1 MDVRDNRI
9 SIRLSDREQEQVA
22 QIVAT
27 ARTNVSTYGR
37 KRLLGEPVN
46 NIVVPEVNVDS
57 YRALI
62 ELVNQLKAIGNNL
75 NQSTKVLNSYRQE
88 GRKLPSNLD
97 LVETIKEVECELYTT
112 LKLLR
117 KIQIEV
123 IGANRSDK
131 PPGKDVGGR

>member
-9 SIRLSDREQEQVA
+9 SIRLSDREQERVA

-46 NIVVPEVNVDS
+46 NIVVPEINVDS
-57 YRALI
+57 YRALV
-62 ELVNQLKAIGNNL
+62 ELANQLKAIGNNL

-88 GRKLPSNLD
+88 GKKLPSNLD
-97 LVETIKEVECELYTT
+97 LVETIEEVECELYTT

-117 KIQIEV
+117 EIQVEV
-123 IGANRSDK
+123 IGANRSSK
-131 PPGKDVGGR
+131 PPGKNVGGR

>member
-22 QIVAT
+22 QIVAA

-46 NIVVPEVNVDS
+46 NIIVVPEINVDS
-57 YRALI
+57 YRALV
-62 ELVNQLKAIGNNL
+62 ELANQLKAIGNNL
-75 NQSTKVLNSYRQE
+75 NQSTKVLNSCRQE
-88 GRKLPSNLD
+88 GKKLPSNLD
-97 LVETIKEVECELYTT
+97 LVETIEEVECELYTT

-117 KIQIEV
+117 KIQVEV
-123 IGANRSDK
+123 IGANR
-131 PPGKDVGGR
+131 G